1 MDTDVI
7 RVNYQSVLGRIRQA
21 ALVVGRDPESVK
33 LVVVTKGHAIGAVLA
48 ALDAGVR
55 VFGENYA
62 EEGVTKRLACSASE
76 GLEWHMIGHVQSR
89 KARLVAE
96 HFDYV
101 HSVDSLKISQRLSR
115 FASEFGRRMPVLLE
129 CNVSGEESKF
139 GWPAWGERAWGE
151 LLEPFAQVIELP
163 GLQVRGLMC
172 MAPFLPDP
180 EQARPY
186 FQRLK
191 RLGSFLAK
199 AFPGVAWTEFSM
211 GMSADF
217 EVAVQEGATLVRV
230 GTAIMGPRADTIDA

>member
-7 RVNYQSVLGRIRQA
+7 RANYQSVLERIRQA
-21 ALVVGRDPESVK
+21 ALAVGRDPESVK
-33 LVVVTKGHAIGAVLA
+33 LVVVTKGHAIAAVQA

-62 EEGVTKRLACSASE
+62 EEGVTKLLACSASE

-96 HFDYV
+96 HFDFV

-139 GWPAWGERAWGE
+139 GWPAWDEQAWGE
-151 LLEPFAQVIELP
+151 LLEPFAQVIELT
-163 GLQVRGLMC
+163 GLQIRGLMC

-191 RLGSFLAK
+191 RLGSFLAD
-199 AFPGVAWTEFSM
+199 AFP
-211 GMSADF
+211 
-217 EVAVQEGATLVRV
+217 
-230 GTAIMGPRADTIDA
+230 